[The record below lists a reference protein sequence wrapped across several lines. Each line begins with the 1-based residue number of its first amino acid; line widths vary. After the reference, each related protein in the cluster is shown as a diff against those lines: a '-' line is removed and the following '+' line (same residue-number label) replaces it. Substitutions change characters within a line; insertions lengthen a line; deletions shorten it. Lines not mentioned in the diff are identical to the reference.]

1 MFVFLS
7 SRVLLLCSQDMFYV
21 TSRQVAC
28 VCVCVRACKLVSFGM
43 SIGLVHELWERH
55 QSDWARSWQVTP
67 GTNIG
72 QLTNRGNSTTSIPS
86 APCTVHSYWCIC
98 QVHQSWEQY
107 DKYSLRSL
115 YTAQLLV
122 YLSSTPVVGTVRQV
136 FPWLLVQFTVPGVF
150 VKYTVVGTVRQ
161 VLPWFLVQ
169 STVTGVFVQYTSRQL
184 ACSSDAGC
192 SDQPSMSLASPSPQ
206 YVSAHRNILQ
216 RLVHFLADYGSL
228 TGHAG
233 PAGRRHAPLVA
244 RSGSDAGSCSRAARR
259 GNDHAAT
266 RTTRTTA
273 GTRIRARRVGV
284 TERTAERCKSY
295 LTENI
300 LFPTLRRQ
308 IC

>member
-1 MFVFLS
+1 MNKECSPLFVFLS
-7 SRVLLLCSQDMFYV
+7 SRVLLCSQDMFYV

-150 VKYTVVGTVRQ
+150 VKYTSRGNSTTSITLVPCTVHSFWCICQ
-161 VLPWFLVQ
+161 VHQSWEQYDKYSLGSLYSSQFLVYLSSTQ
-169 STVTGVFVQYTSRQL
+169 SWEQYDKYYL
-184 ACSSDAGC
+184 
-192 SDQPSMSLASPSPQ
+192 
-206 YVSAHRNILQ
+206 
-216 RLVHFLADYGSL
+216 GSL
-228 TGHAG
+228 YRAQL
-233 PAGRRHAPLVA
+233 LV
-244 RSGSDAGSCSRAARR
+244 
-259 GNDHAAT
+259 
-266 RTTRTTA
+266 
-273 GTRIRARRVGV
+273 
-284 TERTAERCKSY
+284 Y
-295 LTENI
+295 LSST
-300 LFPTLRRQ
+300 PVAS
-308 IC
+308 